1 MSPKIT
7 TKLVPAPGFTPL
19 GARGA
24 PALVQPATGARGE
37 SRSAPLPSAVMGQ
50 GPGLGAPPPATAA
63 VLLAPTPHPDP
74 RGVQALRSRYGR
86 EAVTLALKAL
96 RNKRDST
103 SAKFGKLGLSLSYTP
118 NVTDIYTLAYAGAM
132 AGMIGGRSIAS
143 ANAPDYVTQS
153 FAAGVWGETFD
164 TLWDIEIAPGGI
176 SEIEAVLI
184 FLESYAVWDG
194 RAPATLTLA
203 ECSPTVGAVIAS
215 ITEVLG
221 YFEVVGIP
229 NTPWHTVGGQS
240 GYSGPPGSPV
250 DLAVSPGASILAAPV
265 SLTVATGA
273 ERYVL
278 TAAVNCPPAGFADN
292 PDLTILFYVNGE
304 NVNLTTFPA
313 ALGGSYSAVFRGSI
327 LGGVQ
332 SFDLF
337 AYVSATTGTPTAS
350 GSLTVVMTN

>member
-24 PALVQPATGARGE
+24 PALVQPATAARGE
-37 SRSAPLPSAVMGQ
+37 SRSAPLPSAVMGR
-50 GPGLGAPPPATAA
+50 GPGVASAQPQPPPALA
-63 VLLAPTPHPDP
+63 VNPDP
-74 RGVQALRSRYGR
+74 RGIQALRSKYGR
-86 EAVTLALKAL
+86 QAVTLALQTL
-96 RNKRDST
+96 RSKREST

-143 ANAPDYVTQS
+143 ANAPDYVTQAY
-153 FAAGVWGETFD
+153 AAGVWAETFD

-229 NTPWHTVGGQS
+229 NTPWNTGQS

-278 TAAVNCPPAGFADN
+278 TAAVNCPPAGFADH
-292 PDLTILFYVNGE
+292 PDLTILFYVNGA